1 MQNKKFQATNKKQ
14 NGDLASN
21 ITVYQVMRFNENT
34 QAYKTLSVELSENNK
49 VMLRLTTGISGDKES
64 RQSVVITLTLSE
76 LTEIAEIC
84 RVLYNHI
91 KLQEIS
97 NLLNKREVNMQK
109 QKPITNDSEETYD
122 EEENIKPKKQN
133 GKLIK
138 SKQQY
143 NEYDEEDAEIPVKKK
158 QKFTKT
164 SKIQPEYED
173 DENIEDEYEDEE

>member
-1 MQNKKFQATNKKQ
+1 MQNKKSQLTNKKQ

-143 NEYDEEDAEIPVKKK
+143 NEYDEEDEMPVKKK

-164 SKIQPEYED
+164 SRIQPEYED